1 MPDRISIIYP
11 PDGVSGK
18 LVEPVRHAILNASP
32 PVDKT
37 SSFTAFKEAAKRTSQ
52 SSVRR
57 SSASRSSTDTGGS
70 GATGESGAPER
81 TPRDPASVIKLEGWV
96 HDNVYRFWL
105 AGMSRWSISKSVILK

>member
-18 LVEPVRHAILNASP
+18 LIDPVRNAILEASP
-32 PVDKT
+32 PIDKT
-37 SSFTAFKEAAKRTSQ
+37 SSFTAFKEAAKRTGQ

-70 GATGESGAPER
+70 GATGDSGSTEQSA
-81 TPRDPASVIKLEGWV
+81 RDPTTIIKLEGWV
-96 HDNVYRFWL
+96 HPNVYRFWL